1 MRPDMILDNGWASR
15 GQKSRFKS
23 SLPTGT
29 DGKGREAALAA
40 TEGGGEGLPQGG
52 EGPRRA
58 GLGPPVT
65 RRCLYIISV
74 TGWDSLCL
82 LITPHGVRCTEYVV
96 QCTVVDIVL
105 RPPCSY

>member
-1 MRPDMILDNGWASR
+1 MILDNCRAPR
-15 GQKSRFKS
+15 GHKSCLKS

-29 DGKGREAALAA
+29 DGNGCEAA

-96 QCTVVDIVL
+96 QCTVVDIVS

>member
-1 MRPDMILDNGWASR
+1 MILDNGWASR

-52 EGPRRA
+52 EPRMF
-58 GLGPPVT
+58 
-65 RRCLYIISV
+65 
-74 TGWDSLCL
+74 
-82 LITPHGVRCTEYVV
+82 
-96 QCTVVDIVL
+96 L
-105 RPPCSY
+105 RPKSIPKSPGALTIQHQVEHY